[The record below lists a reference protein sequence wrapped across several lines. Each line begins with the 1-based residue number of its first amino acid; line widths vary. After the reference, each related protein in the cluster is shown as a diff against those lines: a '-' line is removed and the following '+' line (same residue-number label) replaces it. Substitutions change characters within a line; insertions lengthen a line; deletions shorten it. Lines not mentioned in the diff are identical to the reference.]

1 MLLAAATLAAAL
13 SAAPPPATPAPARK
27 LGSSLV
33 ESILEPGFGDL
44 PAMRERG
51 EVRVLVAYGVT
62 GFYLR
67 KGQPR
72 GLEVDAM
79 AELEK
84 RLNARRPKGES
95 PVRIVY
101 VPTPF
106 ERLLPDL
113 VAGKGDVAAG
123 LLTVTEERKRSVD
136 FSSPYVTDVAQVL
149 VSHRS
154 APVIRTPDDLA
165 GRTVHVPAGTSTLE
179 GLRALSDGLVAR
191 GLAPVEVVEVRRQSW
206 EDLLQMVASGM
217 FAHTVTDDFLARL
230 WATAVPALRVEA
242 LSPLRTGGELAWAVR
257 KDSPA
262 LRAALDDLAR
272 RRTNRSDREAAESIR
287 RYTRDPRR
295 LRNALGPA
303 VDAKLG
309 TLRTPMQE
317 ASRQHGFDWL
327 LIAALAFQE
336 SRLDP
341 KARNASGAVGLLQV
355 LPETGKWLGYPD
367 VHPVR
372 ENVLAGTAYL
382 ALLRRDHFD
391 DPDIELED
399 RIHFSLAAYNAGP
412 GRIARLRRQA
422 AARGLDP
429 NVWFGN
435 VELEAYREIGQET
448 PRYVANIVRYYLA
461 YRLASERVKPALDG
475 TRSPAQDGAARTPPT
490 RAGQL

>member
-1 MLLAAATLAAAL
+1 MLLAVAILAAAL
-13 SAAPPPATPAPARK
+13 SAAPPPATPAPGRK

-51 EVRVLVAYGVT
+51 EVRVLVSYGVT
-62 GFYLR
+62 GFYLW

-79 AELEK
+79 VDLEK
-84 RLNARRPKGES
+84 RLNAHRPKGES

-123 LLTVTEERKRSVD
+123 LLTVTEKRKEVVD
-136 FSSPYVTDVAQVL
+136 FSRPYVTDVSQVL
-149 VSHRS
+149 VSNRT
-154 APVIRTPDDLA
+154 APEIRDPEDLA
-165 GRTVHVPAGTSTLE
+165 GRTVHVPGGTSTVE
-179 GLRALSDGLVAR
+179 GLHALSAGLVAR
-191 GLAPVEVVEVRRQSW
+191 GLRPVQVVEVHGQSW

-217 FAHTVTDDFLARL
+217 FDHTVTDDFLAAL
-230 WATAVPALRVEA
+230 WSRAVPALRIEA
-242 LSPLRTGGELAWAVR
+242 LPPLRTGASLAWAVR

-272 RRTNRSDREAAESIR
+272 RRTNRADAAVAESIR
-287 RYTRDPRR
+287 RYTRDPRQ
-295 LRNALGPA
+295 LRNALSP
-303 VDAKLG
+303 VLDARLKKL
-309 TLRTPMQE
+309 RSAFEE
-317 ASRQHGFDWL
+317 ASRRHGFDWL

-341 KARNASGAVGLLQV
+341 EARNPSGAIGLLQV

-367 VHPVR
+367 VRPVQ

-382 ALLRRDHFD
+382 AMLRRDRFEE
-391 DPDIELED
+391 PDIALED
-399 RIHFSLAAYNAGP
+399 RIHFALAAYNAGP
-412 GRIARLRRQA
+412 ARIDRLRRQA

-435 VELEAYREIGQET
+435 VELEAYRDIGQET

-461 YRLASERVKPALDG
+461 YRLVSERIG
-475 TRSPAQDGAARTPPT
+475 PPGS
-490 RAGQL
+490 RG

>member
-1 MLLAAATLAAAL
+1 MLLAVATIAAAL
-13 SAAPPPATPAPARK
+13 SAAPSPASPAPARK

-62 GFYLR
+62 GFYLH

-106 ERLLPDL
+106 ERLLADL

-123 LLTVTEERKRSVD
+123 LLTVTEERRRSVD

-154 APVIRTPDDLA
+154 APVVRKPEDLA
-165 GRTVHVPAGTSTLE
+165 GRKVHVPAGSSTVE
-179 GLRALSDGLVAR
+179 GLRSLSAGLVAR
-191 GLAPVEVVEVRRQSW
+191 GLAPVEVVEVHRQSW
-206 EDLLQMVASGM
+206 EDLLQMVATGM

-230 WATAVPALRVEA
+230 WATAVPALRIDA
-242 LSPLRTGGELAWAVR
+242 LPPPRTGGEVAWAVR

-287 RYTRDPRR
+287 RYTRDPRH
-295 LRNALGPA
+295 LKNALAPDH
-303 VDAKLG
+303 DAKRKQMQAAL
-309 TLRTPMQE
+309 QE
-317 ASRQHGFDWL
+317 AAGQHGFDWL
-327 LIAALAFQE
+327 LLAALAFQE

-341 KARNASGAVGLLQV
+341 EARNPSGAVGLLQV
-355 LPETGKWLGYPD
+355 RPETGKWLGYPD
-367 VHPVR
+367 VRPVR

-391 DPDIELED
+391 EPGIEMED
-399 RIHFSLAAYNAGP
+399 RVHFALAAYNAGP

-422 AARGLDP
+422 AGRGLDP

-435 VELEAYREIGQET
+435 VELEAYRDIGQET

-461 YRLASERVKPALDG
+461 YRLASEAVATAPLG
-475 TRSPAQDGAARTPPT
+475 S
-490 RAGQL
+490 